1 MARLRR
7 NLEGH
12 LDTIKS
18 KSYMPQ
24 KLRTTELYKNKN
36 KQDAVNIRQL
46 KLPTFRETYQ
56 LGEE

>member
-1 MARLRR
+1 
-7 NLEGH
+7 
-12 LDTIKS
+12 
-18 KSYMPQ
+18 MPQ

-36 KQDAVNIRQL
+36 KQDAVNIGQL

>member
-1 MARLRR
+1 
-7 NLEGH
+7 
-12 LDTIKS
+12 
-18 KSYMPQ
+18 MPQ

-36 KQDAVNIRQL
+36 KQDVVNIRQL